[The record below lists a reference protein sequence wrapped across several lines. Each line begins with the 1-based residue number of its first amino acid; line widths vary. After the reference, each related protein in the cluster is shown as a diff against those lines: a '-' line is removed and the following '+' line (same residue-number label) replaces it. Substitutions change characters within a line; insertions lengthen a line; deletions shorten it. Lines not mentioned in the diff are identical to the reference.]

1 MIRIDCL
8 NADVLDQRWLLV
20 ERRGTG
26 VWLLPKSSFGPGE
39 TIGNELC
46 GRTCIVMPPRRFNQ
60 DLRFSEVLEDL
71 TVEQFIAQ
79 GAVE

>member
-1 MIRIDCL
+1 MLAGGGASRNRSAAL
-8 NADVLDQRWLLV
+8 AKEQL
-20 ERRGTG
+20 
-26 VWLLPKSSFGPGE
+26 GPGE
-39 TIGNELC
+39 TIANELC

-60 DLRFSEVLEDL
+60 DLRFSEVSEDL